1 MRRTKI
7 VVMSYLRA
15 FFITFAILFLAS
27 CGDSEYEYSNYP
39 CYFVFDNMGGRS
51 SMLASAMNQNASG
64 TFCHIRTSGK
74 SYIFSLNIKPGETEK
89 VNFTAE
95 DERRTL
101 MLGIYNESGIIVGYG
116 SYNNPATF
124 YAYDN
129 QCRYCYEETGLS
141 RYPLTMDTSGKASC
155 ARCKRVYDLN
165 NGGLETTSCRQ
176 IRYHATTS
184 GPYGVLSV
192 INGR

>member
-1 MRRTKI
+1 MRYIRYVFI
-7 VVMSYLRA
+7 VLA
-15 FFITFAILFLAS
+15 ATFLVS
-27 CGDSEYEYSNYP
+27 CGDTEYEYSNYS
-39 CYFVFDNMGGRS
+39 CYFVFDNMGSRS
-51 SMLASAMNQNASG
+51 PMLAAAMNQNSPG

-74 SYIFSLNIKPGETEK
+74 AYIFDLNTSPGQTEK

-101 MLGIYNESGIIVGYG
+101 LLGIYNESGIIVGYG
-116 SYNNPATF
+116 NYNNPATF

-155 ARCKRVYDLN
+155 ARCKRIYDLN
-165 NGGLETTSCRQ
+165 NGGIEASGGRL

-184 GPYGVLSV
+184 GPLGVLSV
-192 INGR
+192 VNGR